1 MARPRDSLPSGH
13 ALSPG
18 GPGYRMFT
26 KRATISVI
34 PPQPKSDIS
43 DLGHLRAPNSG
54 KPEFGWGGW
63 PSEARPGGDS
73 QTPLACLPFSPH
85 PTLRGGITPCLSRH
99 TVDPG
104 AIIDRRAKS
113 VPSFRDGR
121 LPSRNED
128 GSGTTVR
135 PLELCPR

>member
-43 DLGHLRAPNSG
+43 DLGHLRVPNSG

-63 PSEARPGGDS
+63 PSEARPGGAVMPNDFAPLL
-73 QTPLACLPFSPH
+73 QFTPPDRLTSFGGH
-85 PTLRGGITPCLSRH
+85 PPLRGGI
-99 TVDPG
+99 
-104 AIIDRRAKS
+104 IES
-113 VPSFRDGR
+113 VAWLVAPAAVHSAAWSAAGGSPSTDLR
-121 LPSRNED
+121 
-128 GSGTTVR
+128 
-135 PLELCPR
+135 